1 MLEQWQMDGGLLTH
15 LLEFMEWTIFF
26 TRCSYPQLG
35 LGANI
40 TQEVLYPAIFTDI
53 EVRPLNDNTA
63 M

>member
-1 MLEQWQMDGGLLTH
+1 VANGRWLVNSLTGVYGMDYLFYAL
-15 LLEFMEWTIFF
+15 FI
-26 TRCSYPQLG
+26 PQLG

-40 TQEVLYPAIFTDI
+40 TQEALYPAIFTDI